1 MVKVP
6 EGYRSK
12 DVEDRRRPRVQRPS
26 GGRGSSDLLG
36 SMLGNNSTGGGLL
49 GSILGGGGSGGGLG
63 DLLGAVL
70 GGAGGA
76 SGSSSGGGG
85 LGSIL
90 GSILGGMG
98 GASSPPP
105 ALTSDEQ
112 DSADN
117 EATILIRAMINAAKA
132 DGQIDQAEVDNIVG
146 KLGEIDE
153 NEAAF
158 LRAELAAPLDLD
170 EYCQSV
176 PRDMAQQAYAFSLMG
191 MKLDTKQEAQ
201 YLGAVAQGLGLDPRV
216 CNAIHDKLGAPQ
228 IFR

>member
-12 DVEDRRRPRVQRPS
+12 DVEDRRRPSVQRQS

-36 SMLGNNSTGGGLL
+36 SILGNNATGGGLL
-49 GSILGGGGSGGGLG
+49 GSILGGGGSGGGGIG

-76 SGSSSGGGG
+76 SRSSGGGG

-90 GSILGGMG
+90 GSILGGAG
-98 GASSPPP
+98 GAQSAPP
-105 ALTSDEQ
+105 ALTRDEQ
-112 DSADN
+112 DTADN

-132 DGQIDQAEVDNIVG
+132 DGQIDKAEVDNIVG
-146 KLGEIDE
+146 RLGEIDE
-153 NEAAF
+153 QEAAF
-158 LRAELAAPLDLD
+158 LRQELAAPLDLD
-170 EYCQSV
+170 DYCRSV
-176 PRDMAQQAYAFSLMG
+176 PGDMAQQAYAFSVMG
-191 MKLDTKQEAQ
+191 MKLDTQQEAQ
-201 YLGAVAQGLGLDPRV
+201 YLGAVAQGLGLNPQI